1 MEEKVSSPRPVE
13 EKVSSP
19 RPVEEKVSSPR
30 PVEDKPI
37 LVESSNI
44 KAVDINDKKENGKD
58 KAVKPIMIVKKQ
70 GNDTTVNDTTETDT
84 TVNDTT
90 ATDTIVNETTTND
103 MNHSNEL
110 ISVDVSRDS
119 DDETVDEFFND
130 MSKMMEKKGIMV
142 NRSTNKYTL
151 FDDAIPEE

>member
-1 MEEKVSSPRPVE
+1 PVE

-19 RPVEEKVSSPR
+19 RPVEEKPM
-30 PVEDKPI
+30 

-70 GNDTTVNDTTETDT
+70 GNDTTVNDTT
-84 TVNDTT
+84 
-90 ATDTIVNETTTND
+90 ATDTIVNETKVND
-103 MNHSNEL
+103 MDHSNEL